1 MRVRLTSRAASDLAK
16 ALDWYDA
23 NAPHVKAR
31 FLDQY
36 DALTERLAENPRQ
49 FPRARG
55 EARRAGFDDFPYG
68 LFYRIKADE
77 VEVFACLH
85 AKRHPAHWQRRAQ

>member
-16 ALDWYDA
+16 ALDWYEA

-36 DALTERLAENPRQ
+36 DALAYRLAENPRQ
-49 FPRARG
+49 FPSIRG
-55 EARRAGFDDFPYG
+55 EARRAGFRDFPYG
-68 LFYRIKADE
+68 LFYRIKATE

-85 AKRHPAHWQRRAQ
+85 GKRHPRHWQRREQ